1 LKLCVSTL
9 CCPEMDFFELCAVA
23 KDIGYSGIEIRKL
36 GNESYAP
43 KMYPFI
49 ARKLDSTIEK
59 LKRISIDIPL
69 LSSKAVIGVRG
80 KDEDSLKEIKD
91 YIDLARLTGSKYI
104 RIFGGKSPQGG
115 EFDEKLALEQIS
127 KISNLLKGTDVEV
140 LIETN
145 GVFNDSDYM
154 AEFLK
159 KCGEG
164 SFGALWDINY
174 PYRYNDETPAK
185 TAEALKEWIRFA
197 HIKDSKESEYGTE
210 FCLMGEGTLP
220 IDESLQAL
228 LKIGFNGFLS
238 FEWSLKWS
246 GELVDPGIVISH
258 YASFMQRK
266 MKKLGI

>member
-23 KDIGYSGIEIRKL
+23 KDIGYSGVEIRKL

-49 ARKLDSTIEK
+49 PRKLDSTIER
-59 LKRISIDIPL
+59 LKKISIDIPL

-80 KDEDSLKEIKD
+80 KEEDSLKEIND
-91 YIDLARLTGSKYI
+91 YIDLARLIGSKYI

-115 EFDEKLALEQIS
+115 EFDEKLAIEQID
-127 KISNLLKGTDVEV
+127 KISDLLKGTDVEV

-145 GVFNDSDYM
+145 GVFNDSEYM
-154 AEFLK
+154 SEFSK

-164 SFGALWDINY
+164 SFGVLWDINY
-174 PYRYNDETPAK
+174 PYRYNNEPPAK
-185 TAEALKEWIRFA
+185 TAEVLKELIRFV
-197 HIKDSKESEYGTE
+197 HIKDSREGEYGTE

-220 IDESLQAL
+220 IDESLKVL
-228 LKIGFNGFLS
+228 SKIGFDGFLS
-238 FEWSLKWS
+238 FEWSLKWG

-266 MKKLGI
+266 MKKLEI